1 MVRTSIDDISD
12 EEFDKIV
19 FPFDEAITKYIDNI
33 INDYIAYYL
42 ATGYKMSAI
51 WNSSLKA
58 HCNSSVD
65 NISSIDNFDYNTIKE
80 ILERKYGLKIV
91 NDDQLEIEEIKKITI
106 E

>member
-19 FPFDEAITKYIDNI
+19 APFDEAITKYIDNI

-42 ATGYKMSAI
+42 ATGYKMSSI
-51 WNSSLKA
+51 WNSSLEA
-58 HCNSSVD
+58 HCNSSID
-65 NISSIDNFDYNTIKE
+65 NLSSITDFDYDRIKN

-91 NDDQLEIEEIKKITI
+91 NDEQLEIEEIKK
-106 E
+106 

>member
-19 FPFDEAITKYIDNI
+19 APFDKAITKYIDNI

-42 ATGYKMSAI
+42 ATGYRMNAI
-51 WNSSLKA
+51 WNSSLEA
-58 HCNSSVD
+58 HCNSSID
-65 NISSIDNFDYNTIKE
+65 NLSSITDFDYDRIKN

-91 NDDQLEIEEIKKITI
+91 NDKQLEIEEIKK
-106 E
+106 

>member
-19 FPFDEAITKYIDNI
+19 APFDEAITKYIDNI

-42 ATGYKMSAI
+42 ATGYKLSAI
-51 WNSSLKA
+51 WNSSLEA
-58 HCNSSVD
+58 HCNSSID
-65 NISSIDNFDYNTIKE
+65 NLSSISNFDYERIKN

-91 NDDQLEIEEIKKITI
+91 NDEQLEIKEIKK
-106 E
+106 